1 MVKLT
6 KALKEHL
13 KSYQRMKPLIAL
25 KEYIMIILCTIPY
38 AIAVNWILVPHTIVG
53 GGLTGLC
60 EILYFASDKFIPIWL
75 SSFVCNLALLI
86 AAFFTVGWRYC
97 VRTLWGVLWYTI
109 WLKVVE
115 IPAEPVITDPFMAV
129 ILGGLFM
136 GSFLGIVFLNN
147 GSTGGVDI
155 VAMIVNKFK
164 HLPMGRVLMACDI
177 VIILCAYFLPE
188 IKELPFGRGL
198 EKILFGLCYTFMAG
212 TAVDWVLN
220 RTRQSVQFFIFS
232 TKYEEIAQRMNT
244 RAVGYGQAQNSTA
257 IDRNNM
263 LQYVSPQDLKSFGL
277 IPELVGRLPVL
288 TYLQPLDKQALR
300 NILTEPKNSII
311 RQYKKLF
318 EMDGIKLTFEEKALN
333 YIVDKAVEF
342 KLGARGLRSICEA
355 IMMDAMYEMPS
366 TERKTLKITEE
377 YARKKVEHT
386 NSSKFKS
393 E

>member
-1 MVKLT
+1 MSKGKLREL
-6 KALKEHL
+6 LKD
-13 KSYQRMKPLIAL
+13 YQRMKPLIAI
-25 KEYIMIILCTIPY
+25 KEYLMIIVATIPY

-60 EILYFASDKFIPIWL
+60 EILYFASDKIIPIWL

-115 IPAEPVITDPFMAV
+115 IHAEPVISDPFMAV

-155 VAMIVNKFK
+155 VAMIVNKNK

-188 IKELPFGRGL
+188 IKELPFGQGL

-232 TKYEEIAQRMNT
+232 TKYEEIA
-244 RAVGYGQAQNSTA
+244 
-257 IDRNNM
+257 
-263 LQYVSPQDLKSFGL
+263 
-277 IPELVGRLPVL
+277 
-288 TYLQPLDKQALR
+288 
-300 NILTEPKNSII
+300 
-311 RQYKKLF
+311 
-318 EMDGIKLTFEEKALN
+318 
-333 YIVDKAVEF
+333 
-342 KLGARGLRSICEA
+342 EA
-355 IMMDAMYEMPS
+355 IMTQVPRGVTLMDAQGGYSKEPMKVV
-366 TERKTLKITEE
+366 TTI
-377 YARKKVEHT
+377 ARQHESATIFRLVNAIDPNAFVSQSQVRGVFGQGFESIKEKA
-386 NSSKFKS
+386 
-393 E
+393 

>member
-1 MVKLT
+1 MSKGKIREL
-6 KALKEHL
+6 LKD
-13 KSYQRMKPLIAL
+13 YQRMKPLITI
-25 KEYIMIILCTIPY
+25 KEYIMIIVATIPY

-60 EILYFASDKFIPIWL
+60 EILYFATDAFIPIWL

-109 WLKVVE
+109 WLKVIE
-115 IPAEPVITDPFMAV
+115 IPAEPVISDPFMAV

-155 VAMIVNKFK
+155 VAMIVNKYK

-188 IKELPFGRGL
+188 IKELPFGQGL

-232 TKYEEIAQRMNT
+232 TKYEEIA
-244 RAVGYGQAQNSTA
+244 
-257 IDRNNM
+257 
-263 LQYVSPQDLKSFGL
+263 
-277 IPELVGRLPVL
+277 
-288 TYLQPLDKQALR
+288 
-300 NILTEPKNSII
+300 
-311 RQYKKLF
+311 
-318 EMDGIKLTFEEKALN
+318 
-333 YIVDKAVEF
+333 
-342 KLGARGLRSICEA
+342 EA
-355 IMMDAMYEMPS
+355 IMTQVPRGVTLMDAQGGYSKEPMKVV
-366 TERKTLKITEE
+366 TTI
-377 YARKKVEHT
+377 ARQHESATIFRLVNAIDPNAFVSQSQVRGVFGQGFESIKEKA
-386 NSSKFKS
+386 
-393 E
+393 

>member
-1 MVKLT
+1 MSKGKIREL
-6 KALKEHL
+6 LKD
-13 KSYQRMKPLIAL
+13 YQRMKPLIAI
-25 KEYIMIILCTIPY
+25 KEYLMIIVATIPY

-60 EILYFASDKFIPIWL
+60 EILYFASDKIIPIWL
-75 SSFVCNLALLI
+75 RSFVCNLALLI

-109 WLKVVE
+109 WLKVIE
-115 IPAEPVITDPFMAV
+115 IPAEPVISDPFMAV

-155 VAMIVNKFK
+155 VAMIVNKYK

-188 IKELPFGRGL
+188 IKELPFGKGL

-232 TKYEEIAQRMNT
+232 TKYEEIA
-244 RAVGYGQAQNSTA
+244 
-257 IDRNNM
+257 
-263 LQYVSPQDLKSFGL
+263 
-277 IPELVGRLPVL
+277 
-288 TYLQPLDKQALR
+288 
-300 NILTEPKNSII
+300 
-311 RQYKKLF
+311 
-318 EMDGIKLTFEEKALN
+318 
-333 YIVDKAVEF
+333 
-342 KLGARGLRSICEA
+342 EA
-355 IMMDAMYEMPS
+355 IMTQVP
-366 TERKTLKITEE
+366 RGVTLMEAQGGYSKEPIKVVTTI
-377 YARKKVEHT
+377 ARQHESATIFRLVNAIDPNAFVSQSQVRGVFGQGFESIKEKA
-386 NSSKFKS
+386 
-393 E
+393 